1 VRVALYTIKPV
12 DYGCVLSYDYHCNT
26 DDVAEYFNSKCLC
39 GAETCSSLYLSLTA
53 AHFDAIMDSNHT
65 MLHRF
70 AMLARA
76 CERYA
81 VKSNSLPKAL
91 ANVLASVGFGDKIFR
106 ESPMWLKFYCAQVIE
121 FIKVERDMLP
131 SHLRSKAPTIY
142 TTEELA
148 CIEADGV
155 YGLRL
160 QNLAITID
168 RVLSFLRRH
177 PDHVVP
183 PLYPHTDQEVARKLV
198 FGEKS
203 IWATLREF
211 VETHERKFQKCRL
224 KGTLAGLFE
233 EYGNGK
239 QSVEAA
245 RHVLRK
251 TASALR
257 DASANYEPAAAV
269 LEVRQLSLTASL
281 SF

>member
-1 VRVALYTIKPV
+1 
-12 DYGCVLSYDYHCNT
+12 
-26 DDVAEYFNSKCLC
+26 
-39 GAETCSSLYLSLTA
+39 
-53 AHFDAIMDSNHT
+53 
-65 MLHRF
+65 
-70 AMLARA
+70 MLARA